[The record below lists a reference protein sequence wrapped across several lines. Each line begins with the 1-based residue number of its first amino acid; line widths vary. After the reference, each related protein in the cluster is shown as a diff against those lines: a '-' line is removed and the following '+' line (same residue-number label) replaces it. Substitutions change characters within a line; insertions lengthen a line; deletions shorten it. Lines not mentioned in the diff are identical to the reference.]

1 MVAALNKVHWNK
13 TKKIIEIW
21 NYEKRDNRRQ
31 LFRLSKEYFMPLSK
45 AQIAN
50 SGHLFAGCSQK
61 KAMAKVTVS
70 SPYNATQEISGDSKR

>member
-1 MVAALNKVHWNK
+1 
-13 TKKIIEIW
+13 
-21 NYEKRDNRRQ
+21 
-31 LFRLSKEYFMPLSK
+31 MPLSK

-70 SPYNATQEISGDSKR
+70 SPYNATQEISGDSKRYQAPKQDPHRLAPTINPPHAWRGSLLLSAHGQQL